1 MDTLLLEEAE
11 PTAEKTADD
20 DWEGDYLKSSH
31 PLDLKPF
38 RSSQLLTPEEEVT
51 LARRAQHGD
60 RAARDR
66 MVEANLRL
74 VAKTA
79 RHYMGSGVPLE
90 DLIQE
95 GTIGLINAV
104 EKFDYHKGFKFSTYA
119 RYWIK
124 QAILRALNNQGR
136 LIRLPV
142 YIIEELQDLDR
153 TKNVLAQ
160 EGQDPDDLG
169 VLSQR
174 VGKSTQKV
182 KELLQASE
190 PPVSLDALIGGED
203 GDQSLMGLISDPD
216 AADPE
221 EMVLERETRRALFH
235 LLDVLTASEQ
245 QVIIARYGLDN
256 EGERTLQQIGN
267 ALNISREGVRQM
279 EKRALR
285 KLRNAARKSAL
296 RKMI

>member
-1 MDTLLLEEAE
+1 MAEEME
-11 PTAEKTADD
+11 PTAEKLLEE
-20 DWEGDYLKSSH
+20 DWEEDYLKSSH

-38 RSSQLLTPEEEVT
+38 RSSQLLSAEEEVD
-51 LARRAQHGD
+51 LARRAQRGD
-60 RAARDR
+60 QAARDR

-95 GTIGLINAV
+95 GTIGLINAI
-104 EKFDYHKGFKFSTYA
+104 EKFDYSKGFKFSTYA

-142 YIIEELQDLDR
+142 YVIEELQNLDR
-153 TKNVLAQ
+153 VKSVLAQ
-160 EGQDPDDLG
+160 EGHDPDDLG
-169 VLSQR
+169 TLSRR

-182 KELLQASE
+182 KELLQAAE
-190 PPVSLDALIGGED
+190 PPVSLDALIGGDD
-203 GDQSLMGLISDPD
+203 GDQSLMGLISDPE

-235 LLDVLTASEQ
+235 LLDVLSPSEQ
-245 QVIIARYGLDN
+245 KVIIARFGLDN
-256 EGERTLQQIGN
+256 QGERTLQQIGN

-285 KLRNAARKSAL
+285 KLRTAARKSAL
-296 RKMI
+296 RKML